1 MTLPRWNTTCALW
14 HAGGAELV
22 GVPAVTPIA
31 QRVPCRLEPRWQGR
45 ENDAG
50 TFGGATHTLAVP
62 LGTDLRDG
70 WPAGPWPVVAVPDA
84 GGTAY
89 AVVLVSVL
97 NLGGPDA
104 YRLAWLKRQ
113 PEPLRTPTG

>member
-31 QRVPCRLEPRWQGR
+31 QGVPCRLEPRWQGR

-89 AVVLVSVL
+89 AVVLRVC
-97 NLGGPDA
+97 
-104 YRLAWLKRQ
+104 
-113 PEPLRTPTG
+113 

>member
-14 HAGGAELV
+14 HAGEAELV

-31 QRVPCRLEPRWQGR
+31 QGVPCRLEPRWQGR

-62 LGTDLRDG
+62 LGT
-70 WPAGPWPVVAVPDA
+70 
-84 GGTAY
+84 AY
-89 AVVLVSVL
+89 AVVLVTVL